1 MSKYWETYDY
11 KDALHRAR
19 DLAPEIK
26 SSDDRFE
33 IPRIQSNIE
42 GNRTFLRNFF
52 EIANFLNRKP
62 THFLKFLTS
71 ELGTSGN
78 VDGNRIIFQ
87 GKHTRMQIEKALNR
101 YVEQYVL
108 CQTCGKPDT
117 RLEIQDRILMM
128 RCDACG
134 ASQAVRPIK

>member
-1 MSKYWETYDY
+1 MSKYWKTYNYDN
-11 KDALHRAR
+11 ALKRAR
-19 DLAPEIK
+19 DLSPGII
-26 SSDDRFE
+26 SSDDRFD
-33 IPRIQSNIE
+33 IPKIQSNIE

-52 EIANFLNRKP
+52 EIANFLNRKS
-62 THFLKFLTS
+62 THFLKFLTN

-117 RLEIQDRILMM
+117 RLEIQDRILIM